1 MEDWKKQLLSTA
13 EHIGKF
19 TVSVC
24 EGLKKFVASETFKQL
39 VEFFS
44 NIPNDIQETELFQKL
59 SEFEK
64 TEITYENIVWLQ
76 DEIGYMTYDL
86 SVNTIKNIKEKTDL
100 DNYVIS
106 IVDSTTLHHKEKLVV
121 LLAHFEALVYQ
132 TMTYDRKPND
142 KIKIIVSESTKSAHE
157 MEIESYK
164 KLIIGGIV
172 FIVFSNTDK
181 YNGEIDKRIPFRN
194 NILHRGVINY
204 TDDESKIA
212 YETLVYFIAELAI
225 VAEK

>member
-1 MEDWKKQLLSTA
+1 MDD
-13 EHIGKF
+13 
-19 TVSVC
+19 V
-24 EGLKKFVASETFKQL
+24 
-39 VEFFS
+39 
-44 NIPNDIQETELFQKL
+44 
-59 SEFEK
+59 
-64 TEITYENIVWLQ
+64 
-76 DEIGYMTYDL
+76 
-86 SVNTIKNIKEKTDL
+86 KNIKEKTDL

-106 IVDSTTLHHKEKLVV
+106 IVDSTTLHYKEKLVV

-157 MEIESYK
+157 MKIESYK

-181 YNGEIDKRIPFRN
+181 YNGAIDKRIPFRN

>member
-1 MEDWKKQLLSTA
+1 M
-13 EHIGKF
+13 H
-19 TVSVC
+19 
-24 EGLKKFVASETFKQL
+24 
-39 VEFFS
+39 
-44 NIPNDIQETELFQKL
+44 
-59 SEFEK
+59 
-64 TEITYENIVWLQ
+64 Y
-76 DEIGYMTYDL
+76 
-86 SVNTIKNIKEKTDL
+86 
-100 DNYVIS
+100 
-106 IVDSTTLHHKEKLVV
+106 KEKLVV

-194 NILHRGVINY
+194 NILHRGMINY
-204 TDDESKIA
+204 TDNESKIA